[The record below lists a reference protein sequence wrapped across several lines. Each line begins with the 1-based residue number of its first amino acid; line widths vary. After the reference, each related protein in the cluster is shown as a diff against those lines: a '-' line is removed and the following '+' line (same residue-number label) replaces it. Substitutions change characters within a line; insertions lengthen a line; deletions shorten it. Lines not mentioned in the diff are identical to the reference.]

1 MIRMKGVTILLIYL
15 FAHVTRTEAYPSR
28 AGHCG
33 AGDLTGRHHG
43 DVGRGDLVGQGGFTI
58 SIGGN
63 TPISGVE
70 NAMELNINQEYTV
83 RIERPNLSFRGLL
96 FRLPVQNAFSFPTDS
111 IYTDLFQLHP
121 FCASDVSAVTHRS
134 RDDKSV
140 VEFTLKHTEVGTE
153 SLEITSVI
161 VSQNNWYY
169 SIYYLNFIDSGIVPA
184 LNRPVPTVAIN
195 PAPTLVPT
203 PVHTHSH
210 KDRL

>member
-1 MIRMKGVTILLIYL
+1 M
-15 FAHVTRTEAYPSR
+15 
-28 AGHCG
+28 
-33 AGDLTGRHHG
+33 
-43 DVGRGDLVGQGGFTI
+43 
-58 SIGGN
+58 
-63 TPISGVE
+63 
-70 NAMELNINQEYTV
+70 
-83 RIERPNLSFRGLL
+83 
-96 FRLPVQNAFSFPTDS
+96 
-111 IYTDLFQLHP
+111 
-121 FCASDVSAVTHRS
+121 THRS

-169 SIYYLNFIDSGIVPA
+169 SIYYLNFIDSGIVPD

>member
-1 MIRMKGVTILLIYL
+1 MKGFAILLINL
-15 FAHVTRTEAYPSR
+15 LAHVTRTEAYPSK
-28 AGHCG
+28 AGHCDG
-33 AGDLTGRHHG
+33 GDLTGKNSPHG
-43 DVGRGDLVGQGGFTI
+43 ETGGGDLVGQGGFTI

-140 VEFTLKHTEVGTE
+140 VEFTLKHTEVGSE
-153 SLEITSVI
+153 SLEIT
-161 VSQNNWYY
+161 
-169 SIYYLNFIDSGIVPA
+169 
-184 LNRPVPTVAIN
+184 
-195 PAPTLVPT
+195 
-203 PVHTHSH
+203 
-210 KDRL
+210 